1 MLVFPKNAEKNASI
15 IEKGRPTASNTS
27 ALVVLM
33 PVHAS
38 PCQCGLPRGDL
49 PIDLCGCNRALVHRF
64 IMAND
69 VNNVEKFREK
79 FTGLLFILK
88 ACLT

>member
-1 MLVFPKNAEKNASI
+1 MLVFPQNAEKNASI
-15 IEKGRPTASNTS
+15 IEKGRPPAPNNS

-38 PCQCGLPRGDL
+38 VACKPRGDL

-64 IMAND
+64 IIADD
-69 VNNVEKFREK
+69 VNNVENSLVCCSF
-79 FTGLLFILK
+79 
-88 ACLT
+88 